1 MSDAKRRKKAVEM
14 LSKALDGKD
23 EYAKQLE
30 EIVHSTS
37 EAGNYAQRIRS
48 LTFNSRTNPA
58 FVLSNS
64 PEDVAVMDS
73 ETLATGTE
81 LHTLLQDLQS
91 VDHGMKNDGEG
102 FLECRKCKGNDIE
115 WYQLQ
120 TRGADEP
127 MYVVFVSLFVARSDP
142 VFVACARTSFCR
154 CKDCGTRWK
163 Q

>member
-1 MSDAKRRKKAVEM
+1 MKRGVVVAPQMSDAKRRKKAVEM
-14 LSKALDGKD
+14 LSKALGGKD
-23 EYAKQLE
+23 EYAERLE
-30 EIVHSTS
+30 EIVHASD
-37 EAGNYAQRIRS
+37 ANYAQRIRS

-58 FVLSNS
+58 FVLSNA

-91 VDHGMKNDGEG
+91 VDQGMKNDGEG

-127 MYVVFVSLFVARSDP
+127 MYVLRPDLSHRRDLTLFFFA
-142 VFVACARTSFCR
+142 
-154 CKDCGTRWK
+154 
-163 Q
+163 